1 VTSAL
6 QLSTTYFEIVQNSSE
21 VSFKI
26 GLDAKKQEVS
36 IDVKNRKEIILVSL
50 ILIFCIIM

>member
-1 VTSAL
+1 MTSAL

-36 IDVKNRKEIILVSL
+36 IDVKNWKEIILVSL